1 MYVPLLLFDFGLSAT
16 SVEESKNSHLQDSS
30 RTFELERLKSG
41 PLRNRRSRPDSGKMA
56 RKIARRADRLFD
68 KVFPQSLDS
77 QIEQF
82 APQGMTDFQRR
93 CTDISEVESKW
104 RTHLSKI
111 SFPISFKSCQPSLNH
126 GLMSL
131 ADCSG
136 PPEMAPRQPYW
147 HIIRQTYGGEKRG
160 LFCLFP

>member
-1 MYVPLLLFDFGLSAT
+1 
-16 SVEESKNSHLQDSS
+16 
-30 RTFELERLKSG
+30 
-41 PLRNRRSRPDSGKMA
+41 MA
-56 RKIARRADRLFD
+56 RKIARREDRLFD

-136 PPEMAPRQPYW
+136 PPEMAPRQPLAHHPTNVW
-147 HIIRQTYGGEKRG
+147 RRKERTITDSILPVSVRTLRN
-160 LFCLFP
+160 LFLHGQILFLAFACAFSAMRVPPPSLH